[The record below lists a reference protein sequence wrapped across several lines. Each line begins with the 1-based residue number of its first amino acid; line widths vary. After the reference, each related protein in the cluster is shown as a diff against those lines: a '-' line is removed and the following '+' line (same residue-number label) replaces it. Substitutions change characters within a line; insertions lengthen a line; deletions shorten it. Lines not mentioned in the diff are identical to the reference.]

1 MGAVEIVE
9 RIKGEVKL
17 EQDRVFSEAR
27 AKAEALQKEA
37 SEEMELRKQQFIEAE
52 EAKGRET
59 KERIVRA
66 ARLKAKKHRWDIE
79 EELIQKAL
87 EAAMKRIPTVKS
99 EGFKGTEYSPI
110 LASLIKEAAQSI
122 IAGGGAASSELEVV
136 ISAEDETYVNSAML
150 NETSAELSAG
160 GVKIDL
166 ALSEE
171 RMRSVGGVIVR
182 RKDGKIVVDN
192 TLEQRLGRFSTN
204 VREDI
209 VKELFKGKE
218 S

>member
-17 EQDRVFSEAR
+17 EQDKVLIEAR
-27 AKAEALQKEA
+27 AKAEAQQTEA

-52 EAKGRET
+52 EEKGRET

-99 EGFKGTEYSPI
+99 EGFKGTEYSTI

-122 IAGGGAASSELEVV
+122 IAGGDATSSELEVV

-160 GVKIDL
+160 GAEIDF

-182 RKDGKIVVDN
+182 RTDGKIVVDN
-192 TLEQRLGRFSTN
+192 TFEQRRERFSTN
-204 VREDI
+204 VREDV
-209 VKELFKGKE
+209 VKELFKDKE

>member
-1 MGAVEIVE
+1 MGAVEIVD
-9 RIKGEVKL
+9 RIKGEVKS
-17 EQDRVFSEAR
+17 EQDSVLSEAR
-27 AKAEALQKEA
+27 AKAEAQQTEA

-52 EAKGRET
+52 EEKGRET

-99 EGFKGTEYSPI
+99 EGFKGTEYSTI

-122 IAGGGAASSELEVV
+122 IAGGGAASIELEVV

-150 NETSAELSAG
+150 KETSAEISAG
-160 GVKIDL
+160 GVEIDL

-171 RMRSVGGVIVR
+171 RIRSVGGVIVR

-192 TLEQRLGRFSTN
+192 TFEQRLERFSTN
-204 VREDI
+204 VREDV
-209 VKELFKGKE
+209 VKELFKDKE

>member
-1 MGAVEIVE
+1 MAG
-9 RIKGEVKL
+9 
-17 EQDRVFSEAR
+17 
-27 AKAEALQKEA
+27 
-37 SEEMELRKQQFIEAE
+37 
-52 EAKGRET
+52 
-59 KERIVRA
+59 
-66 ARLKAKKHRWDIE
+66 
-79 EELIQKAL
+79 
-87 EAAMKRIPTVKS
+87 
-99 EGFKGTEYSPI
+99 
-110 LASLIKEAAQSI
+110 LIKEAAQSI
-122 IAGGGAASSELEVV
+122 IAGGGAASIELEVV

-150 NETSAELSAG
+150 KETSAEISAG
-160 GVKIDL
+160 GVEIDL

-171 RMRSVGGVIVR
+171 RIRSVGGVIVR